1 MQNLF
6 EALKPEARKIID
18 DYSISYPVS
27 AKSLVS
33 ELKSTSR
40 LGDIKY
46 EYILEMAGMPEFR
59 SIMNLDFYNYGDS
72 LMIHNLYK
80 LFNR

>member
-1 MQNLF
+1 MKNLF
-6 EALKPEARKIID
+6 ETLKPEARKVID
-18 DYSISYPVS
+18 DYSINYPVS
-27 AKSLVS
+27 AESLVN
-33 ELKSTSR
+33 ELKSTDL

-46 EYILEMAGMPEFR
+46 VYILEMASIAQFR
-59 SIMNLDFYNYGDS
+59 PIMGLEIGDYGDS